1 MNDDGEVVRRVLA
14 GDRES
19 FRILVDR
26 YQGRL
31 CCLIRNLTTDA
42 HDWEDIAQDAFL
54 AAYVHLRS
62 FDPERASFSTWLFTI
77 ARNKSVN
84 AWKKR
89 RPVTGESGPEHA
101 DLRTPEAEAVG
112 AELYRQLDAG
122 LASLPIEQK
131 AAFVLAE
138 IQELPLDEIARI
150 EGVKLGTIKSRLSR
164 AKEKLRAFF
173 RHPAEQR

>member
-1 MNDDGEVVRRVLA
+1 MNDDVEVVRRVLA

-19 FRILVDR
+19 FRILVHR

-31 CCLIRNLTTDA
+31 WCLIRNLTTDA
-42 HDWEDIAQDAFL
+42 QEWEDIAQDAFL
-54 AAYVHLRS
+54 AAYAHLRS

-77 ARNKSVN
+77 ARNKCVD

-89 RPVTGESGPEHA
+89 RPVTGESGPEQA
-101 DLRTPEAEAVG
+101 DSRTPEVEAAG
-112 AELYRQLDAG
+112 EELYRRLDAG
-122 LASLPIEQK
+122 LASLPIEQRT
-131 AAFVLAE
+131 AFVLAE

-150 EGVKLGTIKSRLSR
+150 EGVKLGTVKSRLSR

-173 RHPAEQR
+173 RHPAEHR